1 MLLQKSLHEMT
12 ELVNVTLENE
22 MDLIL
27 AYKKAIRV
35 AERLNLTISTQTT
48 FATAV
53 SEICRGIIEKT
64 DTGMLSI
71 GIMREEIRYSL
82 AAQISFGEDI
92 VYNSSDEGFLYAQ
105 KLLPHLGIRTIN
117 GRTAIELKIGL
128 PRSSGLNTAKIN
140 ILIHFFN
147 EEEPYTPYEEIK
159 RKNSHLSQIAE
170 ERDEELRQTK
180 IINEQKTEFIS
191 IASHELKTPVTIIK
205 AYAQLA
211 LSTSKGQCPPL
222 IQSYLSKIEAQS
234 SKLTFLI
241 QQLLDVSKIE
251 SGKFDYRLERVDLD
265 AYLQETL
272 SQIKLSIPNHQL
284 SWELNCP
291 LNLKLDKLRI
301 EQVLS
306 NIIGNAAKYS
316 SSESLIEL
324 KTYCNED
331 NHAIIAVSD
340 KGIGISGGNLEKIFE
355 KFFRDAEVI
364 QKYSG
369 LGMGLY
375 ISSKIIHGHGGR
387 IWAESIPGKGATF
400 CFSLP
405 AES

>member
-1 MLLQKSLHEMT
+1 MT

-35 AERLNLTISTQTT
+35 AERLNLTVSTQTT

-64 DTGMLSI
+64 DTGVLRI
-71 GIMREEIRYSL
+71 GLLREEIRYSL
-82 AAQISFGEDI
+82 AAQVSFEEDI
-92 VYNSSDEGFLYAQ
+92 VYNSSDDGFQYAQ
-105 KLLPHLGIRTIN
+105 KLLPHLGINTTN
-117 GRTAIELKIGL
+117 GRTVIELKIGL
-128 PRSSGLNTAKIN
+128 PRSSGINNAKIN
-140 ILIHFFN
+140 TLIHFFR
-147 EEEPYTPYEEIK
+147 EEDPYTPYEEIK
-159 RKNSHLSQIAE
+159 RKNSHLNQIAE

-222 IQSYLSKIEAQS
+222 IQTYLSKIEAQS

-251 SGKFDYRLERVDLD
+251 AGKFDYRQEPVDLD
-265 AYLQETL
+265 VYLQEIL
-272 SQIKLSIPNHQL
+272 PQIKLSIPNHQL
-284 SWELNCP
+284 NWKLNCP
-291 LNLKLDKLRI
+291 ISLKLDKLRI

-316 SSESLIEL
+316 PAESIIEL
-324 KTYCNED
+324 KTYLDED
-331 NHAIIAVSD
+331 NYAIISVSD
-340 KGIGISGGNLEKIFE
+340 KGIGISGESLEKIFE
-355 KFFRDAEVI
+355 KFFRDSEVI

-375 ISSKIIHGHGGR
+375 ISSKIVHGHGGR
-387 IWAESIPGKGATF
+387 IWAESIPGRGATF

-405 AES
+405 TED